1 MIVNKEDRILVVSPH
16 PDDES
21 IGCGGLLSKYRGQ
34 CDVLLVTDGYR
45 EDLDNKEVSVERV
58 KEFVIATEFMGVKN
72 TFMLHIPERKIIEN
86 KAKFSEVDFSSYK
99 YIFVPNRF
107 ECHKDHADLYKVMKK
122 VVKSKAPK
130 AELVEYEVW
139 TTLREH
145 NIKVDISD
153 VWEQKKQAIMMHKSQ
168 VEDLDYVGMILGLN
182 SYRGKGHGC
191 EFAEVYYSEQK
202 AKASKRKNIKKRIKA
217 IIGK

>member
-1 MIVNKEDRILVVSPH
+1 MVVNKEDRILVVSPH

-45 EDLDNKEVSVERV
+45 EDLDNKYISDKRVE
-58 KEFVIATEFMGVKN
+58 EFKGATQFLGVVN
-72 TFMLHIPERKIIEN
+72 TFMLHIPEHKITEN
-86 KAKFSEVDFSSYK
+86 RAKFLGIDYSPYK

-107 ECHKDHADLYKVMKK
+107 ESHKDHADVYEVMKK
-122 VVKSKAPK
+122 VAKKKAPK
-130 AELVEYEVW
+130 SNLVEYEVW
-139 TTLREH
+139 TTLREY

-153 VWEQKKQAIMMHKSQ
+153 VFEQKKQAILMHKSQ
-168 VEDLDYVGMILGLN
+168 VEDLDYVSMILGLN

-191 EFAEVYYSEQK
+191 DFAEVFYSEKKTKMKKCKQLK
-202 AKASKRKNIKKRIKA
+202 RWIKLLYSK
-217 IIGK
+217 